1 MAPPFHSASLSERY
15 VKDRLYGRR
24 WSDGFSSLSYC
35 YLICIYTH
43 LAFPS
48 TNQTTTPDLPNTFST
63 HPTSLYTSKPFSIL
77 PQKPTKNHHKSHKF
91 TKLPFAPRRFPSP
104 GSPLPP
110 RGPSPC
116 TPCPSPGPQKR
127 ELSLPALTPRPTGL
141 EIGA

>member
-15 VKDRLYGRR
+15 VKDKLYGRR

-48 TNQTTTPDLPNTFST
+48 TNQTISPILSARTPPLYIPQNLST
-63 HPTSLYTSKPFSIL
+63 L
-77 PQKPTKNHHKSHKF
+77 PQKLTKNHHKSHKF

-104 GSPLPP
+104 GSPRHLA
-110 RGPSPC
+110 
-116 TPCPSPGPQKR
+116 TP
-127 ELSLPALTPRPTGL
+127 LPAPPC
-141 EIGA
+141 